1 MHMRKVVLFIATS
14 LDGFIAGKDGNIDWL
29 YTDGDFGYSEFYK
42 SIDTTLMGHNTYKDI
57 LQFGSFPYPDK
68 RNFVFTRK
76 EREPDQNPVA
86 FITGGVANFVR
97 ELKSEKGK
105 NIWLVGGGQINSIL
119 LNNNLIDQMIISI
132 HPKVLGDGIPLFKN
146 ESLTNLEYRL
156 ENHKVF
162 ERGLVQL
169 TYSPRY

>member
-1 MHMRKVVLFIATS
+1 MRKVVLFIATS

-29 YTDGDFGYSEFYK
+29 YTDGDFGYNEFLK

-57 LQFGSFPYPDK
+57 LHFGEFPYSDK
-68 RNFVFTRK
+68 KNFVFTRMK
-76 EREPDQNPVA
+76 REPDHNPVT
-86 FITGGVANFVR
+86 FITGGVANFVS

-119 LNNNLIDQMIISI
+119 LNNNLIDQMVISI
-132 HPKVLGDGIPLFKN
+132 HPKVLGSGIPLFKT
-146 ESLTNLEYRL
+146 ESLGNLQFQL
-156 ENHKVF
+156 ERHKVF

-169 TYSPRY
+169 TYSTVF